1 MKFLVDEN
9 LPPSLAVMLE
19 PQYPGTAHVRYL
31 GLEGAKDP
39 PLWELAKSDG
49 YTILTKDSDFEQ
61 RSFLLG
67 APPKVVWLKV
77 GNSSAAQIRA
87 MVSMH
92 LTAIEAFVRDDGT
105 SIMTI
110 PMR

>member
-19 PQYPGTAHVRYL
+19 TLYPGSAHVRYL

-39 PLWELAKSDG
+39 PLWDLAKKEG
-49 YTILTKDSDFEQ
+49 YIILTKDSDFEQ
-61 RSFLLG
+61 RSFLHG

-92 LTAIEAFVRDDGT
+92 LAAIEAFVRDGET
-105 SIMTI
+105 AIMTI
-110 PMR
+110 PIR